1 MMGNYQTHKEI
12 GSYLD
17 NTIDNKNFENIK
29 FTFDGIFHHSSE
41 EQAKTKKIKW
51 K

>member
-17 NTIDNKNFENIK
+17 NTIDNKNFENINLHLM
-29 FTFDGIFHHSSE
+29 TFFVILQKNE
-41 EQAKTKKIKW
+41 LKQKK
-51 K
+51 